1 MDGVS
6 KRANTQLVDVGDTIQ
21 HRTDLLNTAVD
32 EATER
37 LQRVNENLSENSAEA
52 AVAVDVNVS
61 KLNSAIDMFR
71 RQTQETGVSVD
82 GVGGHLE
89 GVAEALRRQVYNLG
103 NTYQRTEQGMEAL
116 SGAVQRRAG
125 ELSSATET
133 ALAKVAAWDRHVRS
147 HADALSQTTAQA
159 AESAEVAAR
168 LMESQT
174 QEMRETTNEAR
185 TLIETLKERRGK
197 AAMSDFMQ
205 QAGYV
210 NERLQSL
217 AVDMNRVLETTISED
232 DWRRYNKGETGVFV
246 RKMLGFREKVKLNIV
261 RDKYQRDGEFRDY
274 VTRYLG
280 EFDELLGQANNLDQ
294 GSLLRG
300 TFLASDVGKV
310 YMLLA
315 RALGRDIVTGE

>member
-1 MDGVS
+1 M
-6 KRANTQLVDVGDTIQ
+6 
-21 HRTDLLNTAVD
+21 
-32 EATER
+32 
-37 LQRVNENLSENSAEA
+37 
-52 AVAVDVNVS
+52 
-61 KLNSAIDMFR
+61 
-71 RQTQETGVSVD
+71 
-82 GVGGHLE
+82 
-89 GVAEALRRQVYNLG
+89 
-103 NTYQRTEQGMEAL
+103 
-116 SGAVQRRAG
+116 
-125 ELSSATET
+125 
-133 ALAKVAAWDRHVRS
+133 RS

-168 LMESQT
+168 LMERQT

>member
-1 MDGVS
+1 M
-6 KRANTQLVDVGDTIQ
+6 
-21 HRTDLLNTAVD
+21 
-32 EATER
+32 
-37 LQRVNENLSENSAEA
+37 
-52 AVAVDVNVS
+52 
-61 KLNSAIDMFR
+61 
-71 RQTQETGVSVD
+71 SVD

-125 ELSSATET
+125 ELSFATET
-133 ALAKVAAWDRHVRS
+133 ALAKVAAWDQHVRS

-280 EFDELLGQANNLDQ
+280 EFDVLLSQANNLDQ